1 MNRVSNKWHRFL
13 LLTLTKLD
21 EIAMRYL
28 KDHDLVNYR
37 IEDLERT
44 RLANRYISQLKL
56 DIKGEA
62 AFDE

>member
-1 MNRVSNKWHRFL
+1 
-13 LLTLTKLD
+13 
-21 EIAMRYL
+21 MRYL